1 MSRVNDTNGTV
12 DFWAEFKKQKEEEVR
27 QREQETRELEMQS
40 AMQQDEID
48 DLPEPEPDDDFM
60 VPEVV
65 QEPTEDD
72 EKNDLG
78 W

>member
-1 MSRVNDTNGTV
+1 MFFNSFFRYFLYLTGTK
-12 DFWAEFKKQKEEEVR
+12 FILAP
-27 QREQETRELEMQS
+27 
-40 AMQQDEID
+40 
-48 DLPEPEPDDDFM
+48 PEPEPDDDFM

>member
-1 MSRVNDTNGTV
+1 
-12 DFWAEFKKQKEEEVR
+12 
-27 QREQETRELEMQS
+27 MQS

-65 QEPTEDD
+65 QGPTEDD